1 MNGGTINLQPLKGGN
16 ELSLHLNLY
25 NKQKISKFPLGDR
38 GMNSDLFKNITT
50 FIFDVDGV
58 LTDGTVLVLEN
69 GLQARRMSIR
79 DGYALQ
85 LAVKKDYRVLIVSG
99 AAASPV
105 IDRLNK
111 LGIKDVHMGVT
122 DKRLFVET
130 FILNNKL
137 TAAEIIFMGD
147 DLPDLPGMS
156 VVGLP
161 ACPADAA
168 TEIREISK
176 YISPVNGGCGC
187 VRDVIEKVLKLR
199 GDWQH
204 TEDIAS
210 R

>member
-1 MNGGTINLQPLKGGN
+1 MLTIQ
-16 ELSLHLNLY
+16 LN
-25 NKQKISKFPLGDR
+25 S
-38 GMNSDLFKNITT
+38 MDLFKNITT

-69 GLQARRMSIR
+69 GLQARHMSIR

-85 LAVKKDYRVLIVSG
+85 LAIKKGYRVLIVSG

-111 LGIKDVHMGVT
+111 LGIKDVHMGVV
-122 DKRLFVET
+122 DKRFFVET
-130 FILNNKL
+130 FIANNNL

-147 DLPDLPGMS
+147 DIPDLSGMS

-168 TEIREISK
+168 IEIREISK
-176 YISPVNGGCGC
+176 YISPVNGGYGC

-204 TEDIAS
+204 VENIAS